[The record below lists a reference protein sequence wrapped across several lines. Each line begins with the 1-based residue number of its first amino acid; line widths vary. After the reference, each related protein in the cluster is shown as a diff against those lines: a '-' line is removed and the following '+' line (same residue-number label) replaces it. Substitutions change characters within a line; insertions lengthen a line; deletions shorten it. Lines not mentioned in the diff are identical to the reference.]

1 MAYRRDEMWSE
12 GRYDY
17 ERLPRERIPPRS
29 HPSDGYH
36 RVVNIVPKKPPLLD
50 RPGEGNYNRYYSH
63 VDYREYDEGRSFS
76 HDRRSGPPHR
86 GDESGYRWTRDDHS
100 ASRQPEYRDMR
111 DGFRRKSFYSSHY
124 ARDRSPHK
132 RDTPFFRESP
142 VGRKD
147 SPHSRSGSSVSSRS
161 YSPERSKTYSF
172 HQSQHRKSIRAGTSY
187 KRQNEGNPERGKE
200 RPVQSLK
207 TSRDTSPSS
216 SSAVPSSKMLDKPSR
231 LTEKELAE
239 AASKWAAEKLEKAD
253 ESNLPDIEYEA
264 GSTAPLFIDQP
275 EEPESNVTDGIE
287 LFEDSQLTSRSKA
300 IASKT
305 KEIEQVYRQD
315 CETFGMVVK
324 MLIEKD
330 PSLEKSIQFALRQ
343 NLHEI
348 EFPAREPKLK
358 EGCNSSFATTL
369 ETVILLSLKCS
380 YRQYAVSRAA
390 SHQVG
395 RHPSF
400 VINPLR
406 KTHWP
411 DVCNTFKQAQH
422 QPTGFLSG
430 TGSQIGLTAA

>member
-1 MAYRRDEMWSE
+1 MLHIPVIFGYRRRLAYRRDEMWSE

-17 ERLPRERIPPRS
+17 ERLPRERVPPRN

-36 RVVNIVPKKPPLLD
+36 RVVNIVPKKPSLLD
-50 RPGEGNYNRYYSH
+50 RPGEGSYSRYYSH
-63 VDYREYDEGRSFS
+63 VDYQEYDEGRSFS

-124 ARDRSPHK
+124 TRDRSPHK
-132 RDTPFFRESP
+132 RDTPFFRDSP

-172 HQSQHRKSIRAGTSY
+172 HQSQHRKSIRAGASY

-216 SSAVPSSKMLDKPSR
+216 SSAVPPSK
-231 LTEKELAE
+231 
-239 AASKWAAEKLEKAD
+239 
-253 ESNLPDIEYEA
+253 A
-264 GSTAPLFIDQP
+264 GSTAPLFIEQP
-275 EEPESNVTDGIE
+275 EEPESNATDGIE
-287 LFEDSQLTSRSKA
+287 LFEDSQLNSRSKA

-305 KEIEQVYRQD
+305 KEIEQIYRQD

-330 PSLEKSIQFALRQ
+330 PSLEKSVQFALRQ

-348 EFPAREPKLK
+348 GERCVEELKHFIAEYDTSSQDFGEP
-358 EGCNSSFATTL
+358 F
-369 ETVILLSLKCS
+369 
-380 YRQYAVSRAA
+380 
-390 SHQVG
+390 
-395 RHPSF
+395 
-400 VINPLR
+400 
-406 KTHWP
+406 
-411 DVCNTFKQAQH
+411 
-422 QPTGFLSG
+422 
-430 TGSQIGLTAA
+430 

>member
-17 ERLPRERIPPRS
+17 ERLSRERGPPRS

-50 RPGEGNYNRYYSH
+50 RPGEGSYNRYCSH
-63 VDYREYDEGRSFS
+63 VAYRDYDEGRSFS

-86 GDESGYRWTRDDHS
+86 GDEPSYKWTRDDHS
-100 ASRQPEYRDMR
+100 TSRQPEYRDTR
-111 DGFRRKSFYSSHY
+111 DGFRRKSFYSSY
-124 ARDRSPHK
+124 VRERSPHK
-132 RDTPFFRESP
+132 RESSFLRDSP
-142 VGRKD
+142 VSRKE

-161 YSPERSKTYSF
+161 YSPEKSKTYSF
-172 HQSQHRKSIRAGTSY
+172 HQSQHRS
-187 KRQNEGNPERGKE
+187 KE

-216 SSAVPSSKMLDKPSR
+216 SSAISSSKVLDKPSR

-253 ESNLPDIEYEA
+253 ESNLPEISEYEA
-264 GSTAPLFIDQP
+264 GPTAPLLIDQS
-275 EEPESNVTDGIE
+275 EEPESNATDGIE
-287 LFEDSQLTSRSKA
+287 LFEDSQLNNRSKA

-348 EFPAREPKLK
+348 GERCVEELKHFIAEYDTSNQDFGEP
-358 EGCNSSFATTL
+358 F
-369 ETVILLSLKCS
+369 
-380 YRQYAVSRAA
+380 
-390 SHQVG
+390 
-395 RHPSF
+395 
-400 VINPLR
+400 
-406 KTHWP
+406 
-411 DVCNTFKQAQH
+411 
-422 QPTGFLSG
+422 
-430 TGSQIGLTAA
+430 